1 MAWLEVETKIRVHN
15 RDVKKMREKIRKIA
29 NFVEKKKKGDDYF
42 AINIKGYPKKAF
54 RVRKKG
60 DKFEVNF
67 KKWLKRYWSN
77 DIVVKQ
83 EFEFH
88 LQGREHVNDL
98 LALFRDLGFQE
109 WIKKLK
115 LSEVYSYKKD
125 KRLGIELNK
134 VKHLGYFI
142 EMEYLCQPHEMKKAK
157 RIIRQALKD
166 LKIRQ
171 EDIDN
176 TGYTRML
183 WDKGI
188 KDKRYFIK

>member
-1 MAWLEVETKIRVHN
+1 MAWLEVETKIKVH
-15 RDVKKMREKIRKIA
+15 KPEEMRKRILKIA
-29 NFVEKKKKGDDYF
+29 KFIEKKQKGDDYF

-54 RVRKKG
+54 RIRKKG

-67 KKWLKRYWSN
+67 KKWLKKYWCN

-88 LQGREHVNDL
+88 LQGKEHVEDL
-98 LALFRDLGFQE
+98 LALFRDLGFEE
-109 WIKKLK
+109 WMKKIKI
-115 LSEVYSYKKD
+115 SEVYIHKKN
-125 KRLGIELNK
+125 KRLEIELNK
-134 VKHLGYFI
+134 IKHLGYFI
-142 EMEYLCQPHEMKKAK
+142 EMEYLCQPHELETAK
-157 RIIRQALKD
+157 QAIRKALKE
-166 LKIRQ
+166 LGIKQ
-171 EDIDN
+171 EDINN

>member
-1 MAWLEVETKIRVHN
+1 VAWVETKIRVHN
-15 RDVKKMREKIRKIA
+15 PAEMRKRILKIA
-29 NFVEKKKKGDDYF
+29 KFIEKKKKGDDYF

-67 KKWLKRYWSN
+67 KKWLKKYWSD

-88 LQGREHVNDL
+88 LQGKEHVEDL
-98 LALFRDLGFQE
+98 LALFRDLGFEE
-109 WIKKLK
+109 WMKKIK
-115 LSEVYSYKKD
+115 LSEVYIHRKN
-125 KRLGIELNK
+125 KRLEIELNK
-134 VKHLGYFI
+134 IKHLGYFI
-142 EMEYLCQPHEMKKAK
+142 EMEYLCQPYELETAKKA
-157 RIIRQALKD
+157 IRKALKE
-166 LKIRQ
+166 LGIKK

-188 KDKRYFIK
+188 KDKRFFIK